1 MKMKFNTT
9 NLRKSFKKA
18 ELSLRK
24 HSPEILMVAGVI
36 GTVAGAVMAC
46 KETLELSNT
55 LEECN
60 QEKLELAESY
70 ATTSED
76 FFPESEYKK
85 EQAKMTVRHAA
96 KIAKLYAPSVIM
108 EAASIGVIFASN
120 DIMRKRNAS
129 MAAAYA
135 TLNSMYK
142 KYRQNVIETYGE
154 DVDKD
159 MRYGAKREKVTE
171 IDEDG
176 NKIKKEVAVV
186 DIDNTALSI
195 SDYSRFFQLGCRG
208 FDQSSGRY
216 NMMYLKGIQAM
227 FNNKLIADGY
237 VMLNDVY
244 RELGIDTVPEGWQI
258 GWVYDDSNPIGD
270 NYIDFG
276 LYEARNKNQRAVND
290 WEPVILMDFNVDGN
304 LYEDKRLYSLLKKKM
319 DKTSALEAL
328 KKRG

>member
-1 MKMKFNTT
+1 MKINTKT
-9 NLRKSFKKA
+9 LRKSFKKA
-18 ELSLRK
+18 QLTVRK

-46 KETLELSNT
+46 KETLELEDV
-55 LEECN
+55 LDECK
-60 QEKLELAESY
+60 QEKMELKEQY
-70 ATTSED
+70 AMCEEYSED
-76 FFPESEYKK
+76 ALKK
-85 EQAKMTVRHAA
+85 DQVKLTIKQAA
-96 KIAKLYAPSVIM
+96 KIVKLYAPSVIM
-108 EAASIGVIFASN
+108 EVTSIGVIFASN

-142 KYRQNVIETYGE
+142 RYRQNVIESYGE
-154 DVDKD
+154 EVDKD
-159 MRYGAKREKVTE
+159 MRFGVKHEKVTE

-176 NKIKKEVAVV
+176 NKVKIDARIV
-186 DIDNTALSI
+186 DLDNTALAI
-195 SDYSRFFQLGCRG
+195 SDYSRFFQMGCKG
-208 FDQSSGRY
+208 FDASSGRY
-216 NMMYLKGIQAM
+216 NLLYLKGIQAM

-244 RELGIDTVPEGWQI
+244 RELGFDTIPEGWSI
-258 GWVYDDSNPIGD
+258 GWVYDEANPIGD

-304 LYEDKRLYSLLKKKM
+304 LYEDPKLYSLLKKKM
-319 DKTSALEAL
+319 NTGKTHLFTI
-328 KKRG
+328 K

>member
-1 MKMKFNTT
+1 MKINTKT
-9 NLRKSFKKA
+9 LRKSFKKA
-18 ELSLRK
+18 QLTVRK

-46 KETLELSNT
+46 KETLELEDVLDECKQEKMD
-55 LEECN
+55 LEE
-60 QEKLELAESY
+60 QY
-70 ATTSED
+70 AMCEEYSED
-76 FFPESEYKK
+76 ALKK
-85 EQAKMTVRHAA
+85 DQVKLTIKQVA
-96 KIAKLYAPSVIM
+96 KIVKLYAPSVIM
-108 EAASIGVIFASN
+108 EATSIGVIFASN

-142 KYRQNVIETYGE
+142 RYRQNVIESYGE
-154 DVDKD
+154 EVDKD
-159 MRYGAKREKVTE
+159 MRFGVKHEKVTE

-176 NKIKKEVAVV
+176 NKVKV
-186 DIDNTALSI
+186 DARIVDLDNTALAI
-195 SDYSRFFQLGCRG
+195 SDYSRFFQMGCKG
-208 FDQSSGRY
+208 FDASSGRY
-216 NMMYLKGIQAM
+216 NLLYLKGIQAM

-244 RELGIDTVPEGWQI
+244 RELGFDTIPEGWSI
-258 GWVYDDSNPIGD
+258 GWVYDEANPIGD

-304 LYEDKRLYSLLKKKM
+304 LYEDPKLYSLLKKKM
-319 DKTSALEAL
+319 NTGKTHLFTI
-328 KKRG
+328 K

>member
-1 MKMKFNTT
+1 MKINTKT
-9 NLRKSFKKA
+9 LRKSFKKA
-18 ELSLRK
+18 QLTVRK

-46 KETLELSNT
+46 KETLELEDVLDECKQEKME
-55 LEECN
+55 LEE
-60 QEKLELAESY
+60 QY
-70 ATTSED
+70 AMCEQYSED
-76 FFPESEYKK
+76 ALKK
-85 EQAKMTVRHAA
+85 DQVKLTIKQVA
-96 KIAKLYAPSVIM
+96 KIVKLYAPSVIM
-108 EAASIGVIFASN
+108 EATSIGVIFASN

-142 KYRQNVIETYGE
+142 RYRQNVIESYGE
-154 DVDKD
+154 EVDND
-159 MRYGAKREKVTE
+159 MRFGVKHEKVTE

-176 NKIKKEVAVV
+176 NKVKIDARIV
-186 DIDNTALSI
+186 DLDNTALAI
-195 SDYSRFFQLGCRG
+195 SDYSRFFQAGCKG
-208 FDQSSGRY
+208 FDASSGRY
-216 NMMYLKGIQAM
+216 NLLYLKGIQAM

-244 RELGIDTVPEGWQI
+244 RELGFDTIPEGWSI
-258 GWVYDDSNPIGD
+258 GWVYDEANPIGD

-304 LYEDKRLYSLLKKKM
+304 LYEDPKLYSLLKKKM
-319 DKTSALEAL
+319 NTGKTHLFTI
-328 KKRG
+328 K

>member
-1 MKMKFNTT
+1 MKINTKT
-9 NLRKSFKKA
+9 LRKSFKKA
-18 ELSLRK
+18 QLTVRK

-46 KETLELSNT
+46 KETLELGDVLDECKQEKNE
-55 LEECN
+55 LEE
-60 QEKLELAESY
+60 QY
-70 ATTSED
+70 AMCEEYSED
-76 FFPESEYKK
+76 ALKK
-85 EQAKMTVRHAA
+85 DQVKLTIKHAA
-96 KIAKLYAPSVIM
+96 KIVKLYAPSVIM
-108 EAASIGVIFASN
+108 EVTSIGVIFASN

-142 KYRQNVIETYGE
+142 RYRQNVIESYGE
-154 DVDKD
+154 EVDKD
-159 MRYGAKREKVTE
+159 MRFGVKHEKVTE

-176 NKIKKEVAVV
+176 NKVKIDARIV
-186 DIDNTALSI
+186 DLDNTALAI
-195 SDYSRFFQLGCRG
+195 SDYSRFFQSGCKG
-208 FDQSSGRY
+208 FDASSGRY
-216 NMMYLKGIQAM
+216 NLLYLKGIQAM

-244 RELGIDTVPEGWQI
+244 RELGFDTIPEGWSI
-258 GWVYDDSNPIGD
+258 GWVYDESNPIGD

-304 LYEDKRLYSLLKKKM
+304 LYEDPKLYSLLKKKM
-319 DKTSALEAL
+319 NTGKTNLFTI
-328 KKRG
+328 K

>member
-1 MKMKFNTT
+1 MKINTKT
-9 NLRKSFKKA
+9 LRKSFKKA
-18 ELSLRK
+18 QLTVRK

-46 KETLELSNT
+46 KETLELEDVLDECKQEKME
-55 LEECN
+55 LEE
-60 QEKLELAESY
+60 QY
-70 ATTSED
+70 AMCEEYSED
-76 FFPESEYKK
+76 ALKK
-85 EQAKMTVRHAA
+85 DQVKLTIKQVA
-96 KIAKLYAPSVIM
+96 KIVKLYAPSVIM
-108 EAASIGVIFASN
+108 EATSIGVFFASN

-142 KYRQNVIETYGE
+142 RYRQNVIESYGE
-154 DVDKD
+154 EVDKD
-159 MRYGAKREKVTE
+159 MRFGVKHEKVTE

-176 NKIKKEVAVV
+176 NKVKIDARIV
-186 DIDNTALSI
+186 DLDNTALAI
-195 SDYSRFFQLGCRG
+195 SDYSRFFQMGCKG
-208 FDQSSGRY
+208 FDASSGRY
-216 NMMYLKGIQAM
+216 NLLYLKGIQAM

-244 RELGIDTVPEGWQI
+244 RELGFDTIPEGWSI
-258 GWVYDDSNPIGD
+258 GWVYDEANPIGD

-304 LYEDKRLYSLLKKKM
+304 LYEDPKLYSLLKKKM
-319 DKTSALEAL
+319 NTGKTHLFTI
-328 KKRG
+328 K

>member
-1 MKMKFNTT
+1 MKINTKT
-9 NLRKSFKKA
+9 LRKSFKKA
-18 ELSLRK
+18 QLTVRK

-46 KETLELSNT
+46 KETLELEDVLDECKQEKME
-55 LEECN
+55 LEE
-60 QEKLELAESY
+60 QY
-70 ATTSED
+70 AMCEQYSED
-76 FFPESEYKK
+76 ALKK
-85 EQAKMTVRHAA
+85 DQVKLTIKQAA
-96 KIAKLYAPSVIM
+96 KIVKLYAPSVIM
-108 EAASIGVIFASN
+108 EVTSIGVIFASN

-142 KYRQNVIETYGE
+142 RYRQNVIESYGE
-154 DVDKD
+154 EVDKD
-159 MRYGAKREKVTE
+159 MRFGVKHEKVTE

-176 NKIKKEVAVV
+176 NKVKIDARIV
-186 DIDNTALSI
+186 DLDNTALAI
-195 SDYSRFFQLGCRG
+195 SDYSRFFQAGCKG
-208 FDQSSGRY
+208 FDASSGRY
-216 NMMYLKGIQAM
+216 NLLYLKGIQAM

-244 RELGIDTVPEGWQI
+244 RELGFDTIPEGWSI
-258 GWVYDDSNPIGD
+258 GWVYDEANPIGD

-304 LYEDKRLYSLLKKKM
+304 LYEDPKLYSLLKKKM
-319 DKTSALEAL
+319 NTGKTHLFTI
-328 KKRG
+328 K

>member
-1 MKMKFNTT
+1 MKINTKT
-9 NLRKSFKKA
+9 LRKSFKKA
-18 ELSLRK
+18 QLTVRK

-46 KETLELSNT
+46 KETLELEDVLDECKQEKME
-55 LEECN
+55 LEE
-60 QEKLELAESY
+60 QY
-70 ATTSED
+70 AICEEYSED
-76 FFPESEYKK
+76 ALKK
-85 EQAKMTVRHAA
+85 DQVKLTIKQVA
-96 KIAKLYAPSVIM
+96 KIVKLYAPSVIM
-108 EAASIGVIFASN
+108 EATSIGVIFASN

-142 KYRQNVIETYGE
+142 RYRQNVIESYGE
-154 DVDKD
+154 EVDND
-159 MRYGAKREKVTE
+159 MRFGVKHEKVTE

-176 NKIKKEVAVV
+176 NKVKIDARIV
-186 DIDNTALSI
+186 DLDNTALAI
-195 SDYSRFFQLGCRG
+195 SDYSRFFQMGCKG
-208 FDQSSGRY
+208 FDASSGRY
-216 NMMYLKGIQAM
+216 NLLYLKGIQAM

-244 RELGIDTVPEGWQI
+244 RELGFDTIPEGWSI
-258 GWVYDDSNPIGD
+258 GWVYDEANPIGD

-304 LYEDKRLYSLLKKKM
+304 LYEDPKLYSLLKKKM
-319 DKTSALEAL
+319 NTGKTHLFTI
-328 KKRG
+328 K

>member
-1 MKMKFNTT
+1 MKINTKT
-9 NLRKSFKKA
+9 LRKSFKKA
-18 ELSLRK
+18 QLTVRK

-46 KETLELSNT
+46 KETLELEDVLDECKQEKME
-55 LEECN
+55 LEE
-60 QEKLELAESY
+60 QY
-70 ATTSED
+70 AMCEEYSED
-76 FFPESEYKK
+76 ALKK
-85 EQAKMTVRHAA
+85 DQVKLTIKQAA
-96 KIAKLYAPSVIM
+96 KIVKLYAPSVIM
-108 EAASIGVIFASN
+108 EVTSIGVIFASN

-142 KYRQNVIETYGE
+142 RYRQNVIESYGE
-154 DVDKD
+154 EVDKD
-159 MRYGAKREKVTE
+159 MRFGVKHEKVTE

-176 NKIKKEVAVV
+176 NKVKIDARIV
-186 DIDNTALSI
+186 DLDNTALAI
-195 SDYSRFFQLGCRG
+195 SDYSRFFQSGCKG
-208 FDQSSGRY
+208 FDASSGRY
-216 NMMYLKGIQAM
+216 NLLYLKGIQAM

-244 RELGIDTVPEGWQI
+244 RELGFDTIPEGWSI
-258 GWVYDDSNPIGD
+258 GWVYDESNPIGD

-304 LYEDKRLYSLLKKKM
+304 LYEDPKLYSLLKKKM
-319 DKTSALEAL
+319 NTGKTNLFTI
-328 KKRG
+328 K

>member
-1 MKMKFNTT
+1 MKINTKT
-9 NLRKSFKKA
+9 LRKSFKKA
-18 ELSLRK
+18 QLTVRK

-46 KETLELSNT
+46 KETLELEDVLDECKQEKME
-55 LEECN
+55 LEE
-60 QEKLELAESY
+60 QY
-70 ATTSED
+70 AMCEEYSED
-76 FFPESEYKK
+76 ALKK
-85 EQAKMTVRHAA
+85 DQVKLTIKQVA
-96 KIAKLYAPSVIM
+96 KIVKLYVPSVIM
-108 EAASIGVIFASN
+108 EATSIGVIFASN

-142 KYRQNVIETYGE
+142 RYRQNVIESYGE
-154 DVDKD
+154 EVDKD
-159 MRYGAKREKVTE
+159 MRFGVKHEKVTE

-176 NKIKKEVAVV
+176 NKVKIDARIV
-186 DIDNTALSI
+186 DLDNTALAI
-195 SDYSRFFQLGCRG
+195 SDYSRFFQMGCKG
-208 FDQSSGRY
+208 FDASSGRY
-216 NMMYLKGIQAM
+216 NLLYLKGIQAM

-244 RELGIDTVPEGWQI
+244 RELGFDTIPEGWSI
-258 GWVYDDSNPIGD
+258 GWVYDEANPIGD

-304 LYEDKRLYSLLKKKM
+304 LYEDPKLYSLLKKKM
-319 DKTSALEAL
+319 NTGKTHLFTI
-328 KKRG
+328 K

>member
-1 MKMKFNTT
+1 MKINTKT
-9 NLRKSFKKA
+9 LRKSFKKA
-18 ELSLRK
+18 QLTVRK

-46 KETLELSNT
+46 KETLELEDVLDECKQEKME
-55 LEECN
+55 LEE
-60 QEKLELAESY
+60 QY
-70 ATTSED
+70 AMCEEYSED
-76 FFPESEYKK
+76 ALKK
-85 EQAKMTVRHAA
+85 DQVKLTIKQVA
-96 KIAKLYAPSVIM
+96 KIVKLYAPSVIM
-108 EAASIGVIFASN
+108 EATSIGVIFASN

-142 KYRQNVIETYGE
+142 RYRQNVIESYGE
-154 DVDKD
+154 EVDKD
-159 MRYGAKREKVTE
+159 MRFGVKHEKVTE

-176 NKIKKEVAVV
+176 NKVKIDARIV
-186 DIDNTALSI
+186 DLDNTALAI
-195 SDYSRFFQLGCRG
+195 SDYSRFFQSGCKG
-208 FDQSSGRY
+208 FDASSGRY
-216 NMMYLKGIQAM
+216 NLLYLKGIQAM

-244 RELGIDTVPEGWQI
+244 RELGFDTIPEGWSI
-258 GWVYDDSNPIGD
+258 GWVYDEANPIGD

-304 LYEDKRLYSLLKKKM
+304 LYEDPKLYSLLKKKM
-319 DKTSALEAL
+319 NTGKTHLFTI
-328 KKRG
+328 K

>member
-1 MKMKFNTT
+1 MKINTKT
-9 NLRKSFKKA
+9 LRKSFKKA
-18 ELSLRK
+18 QLTVRK

-46 KETLELSNT
+46 KETLELEDVLDECKQEKME
-55 LEECN
+55 LEE
-60 QEKLELAESY
+60 QY
-70 ATTSED
+70 AMCEEYSED
-76 FFPESEYKK
+76 ALKK
-85 EQAKMTVRHAA
+85 DKVKLTIKQAA
-96 KIAKLYAPSVIM
+96 KIVKLYAPSVIM
-108 EAASIGVIFASN
+108 EATSIGVIFASN

-142 KYRQNVIETYGE
+142 RYRQNVIESYGE
-154 DVDKD
+154 EVDKD
-159 MRYGAKREKVTE
+159 MRFGVKHEKVTE

-176 NKIKKEVAVV
+176 NKVKIDARIV
-186 DIDNTALSI
+186 DLDNTALAI
-195 SDYSRFFQLGCRG
+195 SDYSRFFQSGCKG
-208 FDQSSGRY
+208 FDASSGRY
-216 NMMYLKGIQAM
+216 NLLYLKGIQAM

-244 RELGIDTVPEGWQI
+244 RELGFDTIPEGWSI
-258 GWVYDDSNPIGD
+258 GWVYDESNPIGD

-304 LYEDKRLYSLLKKKM
+304 LYEDPKLYSLLKKKM
-319 DKTSALEAL
+319 NTGKTHLFTI
-328 KKRG
+328 K

>member
-1 MKMKFNTT
+1 MKINTKT
-9 NLRKSFKKA
+9 LRKSFKKA
-18 ELSLRK
+18 QLTVRK

-46 KETLELSNT
+46 KETLELGDVLDECKQEKME
-55 LEECN
+55 LEE
-60 QEKLELAESY
+60 QY
-70 ATTSED
+70 AMCEQYSED
-76 FFPESEYKK
+76 ALKK
-85 EQAKMTVRHAA
+85 DQVKLTIKHAA
-96 KIAKLYAPSVIM
+96 KIVKLYAPSVIM
-108 EAASIGVIFASN
+108 EATSIGVIFASN

-142 KYRQNVIETYGE
+142 RYRQNVIESYGE
-154 DVDKD
+154 EVDKD
-159 MRYGAKREKVTE
+159 MRFGVKHEKVTE

-176 NKIKKEVAVV
+176 NKVKV
-186 DIDNTALSI
+186 DARIVDLDNTALAI
-195 SDYSRFFQLGCRG
+195 SDYSRFFQMGCKG
-208 FDQSSGRY
+208 FDESSGRY
-216 NMMYLKGIQAM
+216 NILYLKGIQAM

-244 RELGIDTVPEGWQI
+244 RELGFDTIPEGWSI
-258 GWVYDDSNPIGD
+258 GWVYDEANPIGD

-304 LYEDKRLYSLLKKKM
+304 LYEDPKLYSLLKKKM
-319 DKTSALEAL
+319 NTGKTHLFTI
-328 KKRG
+328 K

>member
-1 MKMKFNTT
+1 MKINTKT
-9 NLRKSFKKA
+9 LRKSFKKA
-18 ELSLRK
+18 QLTVRK

-46 KETLELSNT
+46 KETLELEDVLDECKQEKME
-55 LEECN
+55 LEE
-60 QEKLELAESY
+60 QY
-70 ATTSED
+70 AMCEEYSED
-76 FFPESEYKK
+76 ALKK
-85 EQAKMTVRHAA
+85 DQVKLTIKQVA
-96 KIAKLYAPSVIM
+96 KIVKLYAPSVIM
-108 EAASIGVIFASN
+108 EATSIGVIFASN

-142 KYRQNVIETYGE
+142 RYRQNVIESYGE
-154 DVDKD
+154 EVDKD
-159 MRYGAKREKVTE
+159 MRFGVKHEKVTE

-176 NKIKKEVAVV
+176 NKVKIDARIV
-186 DIDNTALSI
+186 DLDNTALAI
-195 SDYSRFFQLGCRG
+195 SDYSRFFQSGCKG
-208 FDQSSGRY
+208 FDASSGRY
-216 NMMYLKGIQAM
+216 NLLYLKGIQAM

-244 RELGIDTVPEGWQI
+244 RELGFDTIPEGWSI
-258 GWVYDDSNPIGD
+258 GWVYDEENPIGD

-304 LYEDKRLYSLLKKKM
+304 LYEDPKLYSLLKKKM
-319 DKTSALEAL
+319 NTGKTHLFTI
-328 KKRG
+328 K

>member
-1 MKMKFNTT
+1 MKINTKT
-9 NLRKSFKKA
+9 LRKSFKKA
-18 ELSLRK
+18 QLTVRK

-46 KETLELSNT
+46 KETLELEDVLDECKQEKME
-55 LEECN
+55 LEE
-60 QEKLELAESY
+60 QY
-70 ATTSED
+70 AMCEEYSED
-76 FFPESEYKK
+76 ALKK
-85 EQAKMTVRHAA
+85 DQVKLTIKQVA
-96 KIAKLYAPSVIM
+96 KIVKLYAPSVIM
-108 EAASIGVIFASN
+108 EATSIGVIFASN

-142 KYRQNVIETYGE
+142 RYRQNVIESYGE
-154 DVDKD
+154 EVDKD
-159 MRYGAKREKVTE
+159 MRFGVKHEKVTE

-176 NKIKKEVAVV
+176 NKVKIDARIV
-186 DIDNTALSI
+186 DLDNTALAI
-195 SDYSRFFQLGCRG
+195 SDYSRFFQMGCKG
-208 FDQSSGRY
+208 FDASSGRY
-216 NMMYLKGIQAM
+216 NLLYLKGIQAM

-244 RELGIDTVPEGWQI
+244 RELGFDTIPEGWSI
-258 GWVYDDSNPIGD
+258 GWVYDEANPIGD

-304 LYEDKRLYSLLKKKM
+304 LYEDPKLYSLLKKKM
-319 DKTSALEAL
+319 NTGKTNLFTI
-328 KKRG
+328 K

>member
-1 MKMKFNTT
+1 MKINTKT
-9 NLRKSFKKA
+9 LRKSFKKA
-18 ELSLRK
+18 QLTVRK

-46 KETLELSNT
+46 KETLELEDVLDECKQEKIE
-55 LEECN
+55 LEE
-60 QEKLELAESY
+60 QY
-70 ATTSED
+70 AMCEEYSED
-76 FFPESEYKK
+76 ALKK
-85 EQAKMTVRHAA
+85 DQVKLTIKQAV
-96 KIAKLYAPSVIM
+96 KIVKLYAPSVIM
-108 EAASIGVIFASN
+108 EVTSIGVIFASN

-142 KYRQNVIETYGE
+142 RYRQNVIESYGE
-154 DVDKD
+154 EVDKD
-159 MRYGAKREKVTE
+159 MRFGVKHEKVTE

-176 NKIKKEVAVV
+176 NKVKIDARIV
-186 DIDNTALSI
+186 DLDNTALAI
-195 SDYSRFFQLGCRG
+195 SDYSRFFQAGCKG
-208 FDQSSGRY
+208 FDASSGRY
-216 NMMYLKGIQAM
+216 NLLYLKGIQAM

-244 RELGIDTVPEGWQI
+244 RELGFDTIPEGWSI
-258 GWVYDDSNPIGD
+258 GWVYDEENPIGD

-304 LYEDKRLYSLLKKKM
+304 LYEDPKLYSLLKKKM
-319 DKTSALEAL
+319 NTGKTHLFTI
-328 KKRG
+328 K

>member
-1 MKMKFNTT
+1 MKINTKT
-9 NLRKSFKKA
+9 LRKSFKKA
-18 ELSLRK
+18 QLTVRK

-46 KETLELSNT
+46 KETLELEDV
-55 LEECN
+55 LDECK
-60 QEKLELAESY
+60 QEKMELKEQY
-70 ATTSED
+70 AICEEYSED
-76 FFPESEYKK
+76 ALKK
-85 EQAKMTVRHAA
+85 DQVKLTIKQAA
-96 KIAKLYAPSVIM
+96 KIVKLYAPSVIM
-108 EAASIGVIFASN
+108 EVTSIGVIFASN

-142 KYRQNVIETYGE
+142 RYRQNVIESYGE
-154 DVDKD
+154 EVDKD
-159 MRYGAKREKVTE
+159 MRFGVKHEKVTE

-176 NKIKKEVAVV
+176 NKVKIDARIV
-186 DIDNTALSI
+186 DLDNTALAI
-195 SDYSRFFQLGCRG
+195 SDYSRFFQAGCKG
-208 FDQSSGRY
+208 FDASSGRY
-216 NMMYLKGIQAM
+216 NLLYLKGIQAM

-244 RELGIDTVPEGWQI
+244 RELGFDTIPEGWSI
-258 GWVYDDSNPIGD
+258 GWVYDESNPIGD

-304 LYEDKRLYSLLKKKM
+304 LYEDPKLYSLLKKKM
-319 DKTSALEAL
+319 NTGKTHLFTI
-328 KKRG
+328 K

>member
-1 MKMKFNTT
+1 MNMKINTKT
-9 NLRKSFKKA
+9 LRKSFKKA
-18 ELSLRK
+18 QLTVRK

-46 KETLELSNT
+46 KETLELEDVLDECKQEKME
-55 LEECN
+55 LEE
-60 QEKLELAESY
+60 QY
-70 ATTSED
+70 AMCEEYSED
-76 FFPESEYKK
+76 ALKK
-85 EQAKMTVRHAA
+85 DQVKLTIKQAA
-96 KIAKLYAPSVIM
+96 KIVKLYAPSVIM
-108 EAASIGVIFASN
+108 EVTSIGVIFASN

-142 KYRQNVIETYGE
+142 RYRQNVIESYGE
-154 DVDKD
+154 EVDKD
-159 MRYGAKREKVTE
+159 MRFGVKHEKVTE

-176 NKIKKEVAVV
+176 NKVKIDARIV
-186 DIDNTALSI
+186 DLDNTALAI
-195 SDYSRFFQLGCRG
+195 SDYSRFFQSGCKG
-208 FDQSSGRY
+208 FDESSGRY
-216 NMMYLKGIQAM
+216 NLLYLKGIQAM

-244 RELGIDTVPEGWQI
+244 RELGFDTIPEGWSI
-258 GWVYDDSNPIGD
+258 GWVYDEANPIGD

-304 LYEDKRLYSLLKKKM
+304 LYEDPKLYSLLKKKM
-319 DKTSALEAL
+319 NTGKTHLFTI
-328 KKRG
+328 K

>member
-1 MKMKFNTT
+1 MKINTKS
-9 NLRKSFKKA
+9 LRKSFKKA
-18 ELSLRK
+18 QLTVRK

-46 KETLELSNT
+46 KETLELEDVLDECKQEKME
-55 LEECN
+55 LEE
-60 QEKLELAESY
+60 QY
-70 ATTSED
+70 AMCEEYSED
-76 FFPESEYKK
+76 ALKK
-85 EQAKMTVRHAA
+85 DQVKLTIKQVA
-96 KIAKLYAPSVIM
+96 KIVKLYAPSVIM
-108 EAASIGVIFASN
+108 EATSIGVIFASN

-142 KYRQNVIETYGE
+142 RYRQNVIESYGE
-154 DVDKD
+154 EVDKD
-159 MRYGAKREKVTE
+159 MRFGIKHEKVTE

-176 NKIKKEVAVV
+176 NKVKIDARIV
-186 DIDNTALSI
+186 DLDNTALAI
-195 SDYSRFFQLGCRG
+195 SDYSRFFQAGCKG
-208 FDQSSGRY
+208 FDASSGRY
-216 NMMYLKGIQAM
+216 NLLYLKGIQAM

-244 RELGIDTVPEGWQI
+244 RELGFDTIPEGWSI
-258 GWVYDDSNPIGD
+258 GWVYDEANPIGD

-304 LYEDKRLYSLLKKKM
+304 LYEDPKLYSLLKKKM
-319 DKTSALEAL
+319 NTGKTHLFTI
-328 KKRG
+328 K

>member
-1 MKMKFNTT
+1 MKINTKT
-9 NLRKSFKKA
+9 LRKSFKKA
-18 ELSLRK
+18 QLTVRK

-46 KETLELSNT
+46 KETLELEDVLDECKQEKME
-55 LEECN
+55 LEE
-60 QEKLELAESY
+60 QY
-70 ATTSED
+70 AMCEEYSED
-76 FFPESEYKK
+76 ALKK
-85 EQAKMTVRHAA
+85 DQVKLTIKQVA
-96 KIAKLYAPSVIM
+96 KIVKLYAPSVIM
-108 EAASIGVIFASN
+108 EVTSIGVIFASN

-142 KYRQNVIETYGE
+142 RYRQNVIESYGE
-154 DVDKD
+154 EVDKD
-159 MRYGAKREKVTE
+159 MRFGVKHEKVTE

-176 NKIKKEVAVV
+176 NKVKV
-186 DIDNTALSI
+186 DARIVDLDNTALAI
-195 SDYSRFFQLGCRG
+195 SDYSRFFQMGCKG
-208 FDQSSGRY
+208 FDANSGRY
-216 NMMYLKGIQAM
+216 NLLYLKGIQAM

-244 RELGIDTVPEGWQI
+244 RELGFDTIPEGWSI
-258 GWVYDDSNPIGD
+258 GWVYDEANPIGD

-304 LYEDKRLYSLLKKKM
+304 LYEDPKLYSLLKKKM
-319 DKTSALEAL
+319 NTGKTHLFTI
-328 KKRG
+328 K

>member
-1 MKMKFNTT
+1 MKINTKT
-9 NLRKSFKKA
+9 LRKSFKKA
-18 ELSLRK
+18 QLTVRK

-46 KETLELSNT
+46 KETLELEDVLDECKQEKME
-55 LEECN
+55 LEE
-60 QEKLELAESY
+60 QY
-70 ATTSED
+70 AMSEEYSED
-76 FFPESEYKK
+76 ALKK
-85 EQAKMTVRHAA
+85 DQVKLTIKQVA
-96 KIAKLYAPSVIM
+96 KIVKLYAPSVIM
-108 EAASIGVIFASN
+108 EVTSIGVIFASN

-142 KYRQNVIETYGE
+142 RYRQNVIESYGE
-154 DVDKD
+154 EVDKD
-159 MRYGAKREKVTE
+159 MRFGVKHEKVTE

-176 NKIKKEVAVV
+176 NKVKIDARIV
-186 DIDNTALSI
+186 DLDNTALAI
-195 SDYSRFFQLGCRG
+195 SDYSRFFQMGCKG
-208 FDQSSGRY
+208 FDASSGRY
-216 NMMYLKGIQAM
+216 NLLYLKGIQAM

-244 RELGIDTVPEGWQI
+244 RELGFDTIPEGWSI
-258 GWVYDDSNPIGD
+258 GWVYDEENPIGD

-304 LYEDKRLYSLLKKKM
+304 LYEDPKLYSLLKKKM
-319 DKTSALEAL
+319 NTGKTHLFTI
-328 KKRG
+328 K

>member
-1 MKMKFNTT
+1 MKINTKT
-9 NLRKSFKKA
+9 LRKSFKKA
-18 ELSLRK
+18 QLTVRK

-46 KETLELSNT
+46 KETLELEDVLDECKQEKME
-55 LEECN
+55 LEE
-60 QEKLELAESY
+60 QY
-70 ATTSED
+70 AMCEEYSED
-76 FFPESEYKK
+76 ALKK
-85 EQAKMTVRHAA
+85 DQVKLTIKQVA
-96 KIAKLYAPSVIM
+96 KIVKLYAPSVIM
-108 EAASIGVIFASN
+108 EVTSIGVIFASN

-142 KYRQNVIETYGE
+142 RYRQNVIESYGE
-154 DVDKD
+154 EVDKD
-159 MRYGAKREKVTE
+159 MRFGVKHEKVTE

-176 NKIKKEVAVV
+176 NKVKIDARIV
-186 DIDNTALSI
+186 DLDNTALAI
-195 SDYSRFFQLGCRG
+195 SDYSRFFQSGCRG
-208 FDQSSGRY
+208 FDASSGRY
-216 NMMYLKGIQAM
+216 NLLYLKGIQAM

-244 RELGIDTVPEGWQI
+244 RELGFDTIPEGWSI
-258 GWVYDDSNPIGD
+258 GWVYDESNPIGD

-304 LYEDKRLYSLLKKKM
+304 LYEDPKLYSLLKKKM
-319 DKTSALEAL
+319 NTGKTHLFTI
-328 KKRG
+328 K

>member
-1 MKMKFNTT
+1 MKINTKT
-9 NLRKSFKKA
+9 LRKSFKKA
-18 ELSLRK
+18 QLTVRK

-46 KETLELSNT
+46 KETLELEDV
-55 LEECN
+55 LDECK
-60 QEKLELAESY
+60 QEKMELKEQY
-70 ATTSED
+70 AICEEYSED
-76 FFPESEYKK
+76 ALKK
-85 EQAKMTVRHAA
+85 DQVKLTIKQAA
-96 KIAKLYAPSVIM
+96 KIVKLYAPSVIM
-108 EAASIGVIFASN
+108 EVTSIGVIFASN

-142 KYRQNVIETYGE
+142 RYRQNVIESYGE
-154 DVDKD
+154 EVDKD
-159 MRYGAKREKVTE
+159 MRFGVKHEKVTE

-176 NKIKKEVAVV
+176 NKVKIDARIV
-186 DIDNTALSI
+186 DLDNTALAI
-195 SDYSRFFQLGCRG
+195 SDYSRFFQAGCKG
-208 FDQSSGRY
+208 FDASSGRY
-216 NMMYLKGIQAM
+216 NLLYLKGIQAM

-244 RELGIDTVPEGWQI
+244 RELGFDTIPEGWSI
-258 GWVYDDSNPIGD
+258 GWVYDEENPIGD

-304 LYEDKRLYSLLKKKM
+304 LYEDPKLYSLLKKKM
-319 DKTSALEAL
+319 NTGKTHLFTI
-328 KKRG
+328 K

>member
-1 MKMKFNTT
+1 MKINTKT
-9 NLRKSFKKA
+9 LRKSFKKA
-18 ELSLRK
+18 QLTVRK

-46 KETLELSNT
+46 KETLELEDVLDECKQEKME
-55 LEECN
+55 LEE
-60 QEKLELAESY
+60 QY
-70 ATTSED
+70 AMCEEYSED
-76 FFPESEYKK
+76 ALKK
-85 EQAKMTVRHAA
+85 DQVKLTIKQVA
-96 KIAKLYAPSVIM
+96 KIVKLYAPSVIM
-108 EAASIGVIFASN
+108 EATSIGVIFASN

-142 KYRQNVIETYGE
+142 RYRQNVIESYGE
-154 DVDKD
+154 EVDKD
-159 MRYGAKREKVTE
+159 MRFGIKHEKVTE

-176 NKIKKEVAVV
+176 NKVKIDARIV
-186 DIDNTALSI
+186 DLDNTALAI
-195 SDYSRFFQLGCRG
+195 SDYSRFFQSGCKG
-208 FDQSSGRY
+208 FDASSGRY
-216 NMMYLKGIQAM
+216 NLLYLKGIQAM

-244 RELGIDTVPEGWQI
+244 RELGFDTIPEGWSI
-258 GWVYDDSNPIGD
+258 GWVYDEANPIGD

-304 LYEDKRLYSLLKKKM
+304 LYEDPKLYSLLKKKM
-319 DKTSALEAL
+319 NTGKTHLFTI
-328 KKRG
+328 K

>member
-1 MKMKFNTT
+1 MKINTKT
-9 NLRKSFKKA
+9 LRKSFKKA
-18 ELSLRK
+18 QLTVRK

-46 KETLELSNT
+46 KETLELEDVLDECKQEKME
-55 LEECN
+55 LEE
-60 QEKLELAESY
+60 QY
-70 ATTSED
+70 AMCEEYSED
-76 FFPESEYKK
+76 ALKK
-85 EQAKMTVRHAA
+85 DQVKLTIKQAV
-96 KIAKLYAPSVIM
+96 KIVKLYAPSVIM
-108 EAASIGVIFASN
+108 EATSIGVIFASN

-142 KYRQNVIETYGE
+142 RYRQNVIESYGE
-154 DVDKD
+154 EVDKD
-159 MRYGAKREKVTE
+159 MRFGVKHEKVTE

-176 NKIKKEVAVV
+176 NKVKIDARIV
-186 DIDNTALSI
+186 DLDNTALAI
-195 SDYSRFFQLGCRG
+195 SDYSRFFQAGCKG
-208 FDQSSGRY
+208 FDSSSGRY
-216 NMMYLKGIQAM
+216 NILYLKGIQAM

-244 RELGIDTVPEGWQI
+244 RELGFDTIPEGWSI
-258 GWVYDDSNPIGD
+258 GWVYDDENPIGD

-304 LYEDKRLYSLLKKKM
+304 LYEDPKLYSLLKKKM
-319 DKTSALEAL
+319 NTGKTHLFTI
-328 KKRG
+328 K

>member
-1 MKMKFNTT
+1 MKINTKT
-9 NLRKSFKKA
+9 LRKSFKKA
-18 ELSLRK
+18 QLTVRK

-46 KETLELSNT
+46 KETLELEDVLDECKQEKME
-55 LEECN
+55 LEEQYVMC
-60 QEKLELAESY
+60 EEY
-70 ATTSED
+70 SED
-76 FFPESEYKK
+76 ALKK
-85 EQAKMTVRHAA
+85 DQVKLTIKQVA
-96 KIAKLYAPSVIM
+96 KIVKLYAPSVIM
-108 EAASIGVIFASN
+108 EATSIGVIFASN

-142 KYRQNVIETYGE
+142 RYRQNVIESYGE
-154 DVDKD
+154 EVDKD
-159 MRYGAKREKVTE
+159 MRFGVKHEKVTE

-176 NKIKKEVAVV
+176 NKVKIDARIV
-186 DIDNTALSI
+186 DLDNTALAI
-195 SDYSRFFQLGCRG
+195 SDYSRFFQMGCKG
-208 FDQSSGRY
+208 FDASSGRY
-216 NMMYLKGIQAM
+216 NLLYLKGIQAM

-244 RELGIDTVPEGWQI
+244 RELGFDTIPEGWSI
-258 GWVYDDSNPIGD
+258 GWVYDETNPIGD

-304 LYEDKRLYSLLKKKM
+304 LYEDPKLYSLLKKKM
-319 DKTSALEAL
+319 NTGKTHLFTI
-328 KKRG
+328 K

>member
-1 MKMKFNTT
+1 MKINTKT
-9 NLRKSFKKA
+9 LRKSFKKA
-18 ELSLRK
+18 QLTVRK

-46 KETLELSNT
+46 KETLELEDVLDECKQEKME
-55 LEECN
+55 LEE
-60 QEKLELAESY
+60 QY
-70 ATTSED
+70 AMCEQYSED
-76 FFPESEYKK
+76 ALKK
-85 EQAKMTVRHAA
+85 DQVKLTIKQAV
-96 KIAKLYAPSVIM
+96 KIVKLYAPSVIM
-108 EAASIGVIFASN
+108 EATSIGVIFASN

-142 KYRQNVIETYGE
+142 RYRQNVIESYGE
-154 DVDKD
+154 EVDKD
-159 MRYGAKREKVTE
+159 MRFGVKHEKVTE

-176 NKIKKEVAVV
+176 NKVKIDARIV
-186 DIDNTALSI
+186 DLDNTALAI
-195 SDYSRFFQLGCRG
+195 SDYSRFFQSGCRG
-208 FDQSSGRY
+208 FDENSGRY
-216 NMMYLKGIQAM
+216 NILYLKGIQAM

-244 RELGIDTVPEGWQI
+244 RELGFDTIPEGWSI
-258 GWVYDDSNPIGD
+258 GWVYDDENPIGD

-304 LYEDKRLYSLLKKKM
+304 LYEDPKLYSLLKKKM
-319 DKTSALEAL
+319 NTGKTHLFTI
-328 KKRG
+328 K

>member
-1 MKMKFNTT
+1 MKINTKT
-9 NLRKSFKKA
+9 LRKSFKKA
-18 ELSLRK
+18 QLTVRK

-46 KETLELSNT
+46 KETLELGDVLDECKQEKME
-55 LEECN
+55 LEE
-60 QEKLELAESY
+60 QY
-70 ATTSED
+70 AMCEEYSED
-76 FFPESEYKK
+76 ALKK
-85 EQAKMTVRHAA
+85 DQVKLTIKQAA
-96 KIAKLYAPSVIM
+96 KIVKLYAPSVIM
-108 EAASIGVIFASN
+108 EVTSIGVIFASN

-142 KYRQNVIETYGE
+142 RYRQNVIESYGE
-154 DVDKD
+154 EVDKD
-159 MRYGAKREKVTE
+159 MRFGVKHEKVTE

-176 NKIKKEVAVV
+176 NKVKIDARIV
-186 DIDNTALSI
+186 DLDNTALAI
-195 SDYSRFFQLGCRG
+195 SDYSRFFQSGCKG
-208 FDQSSGRY
+208 FDASSGRY
-216 NMMYLKGIQAM
+216 NLLYLKGIQAM

-244 RELGIDTVPEGWQI
+244 RELGFDTIPEGWSI
-258 GWVYDDSNPIGD
+258 GWVYDETNPIGD

-304 LYEDKRLYSLLKKKM
+304 LYEDPKLYSLLKKKM
-319 DKTSALEAL
+319 NTGKTHLFTIQ
-328 KKRG
+328 

>member
-1 MKMKFNTT
+1 MKINTKT
-9 NLRKSFKKA
+9 LRKSFKKA
-18 ELSLRK
+18 QLTVRK

-46 KETLELSNT
+46 KETLELEDVLDECKQEKME
-55 LEECN
+55 LEE
-60 QEKLELAESY
+60 QY
-70 ATTSED
+70 AMCEEYSED
-76 FFPESEYKK
+76 ALKK
-85 EQAKMTVRHAA
+85 DQVKLTIKQAA
-96 KIAKLYAPSVIM
+96 KIVKLYAPSVIM
-108 EAASIGVIFASN
+108 EVTSIGVIFASN

-142 KYRQNVIETYGE
+142 RYRQNVIESYGE
-154 DVDKD
+154 EVDKD
-159 MRYGAKREKVTE
+159 MRFGVKHEKVTE

-176 NKIKKEVAVV
+176 NKVKIDARIV
-186 DIDNTALSI
+186 DLDNTALAI
-195 SDYSRFFQLGCRG
+195 SDYSRFFQMGCKG
-208 FDQSSGRY
+208 FDNNSGRY
-216 NMMYLKGIQAM
+216 NLLYLKGIQAM

-244 RELGIDTVPEGWQI
+244 RELGFDTIPEGWSI
-258 GWVYDDSNPIGD
+258 GWVYDEANPIGD

-304 LYEDKRLYSLLKKKM
+304 LYEDPKLYSLLKKKM
-319 DKTSALEAL
+319 NTGKTHLFTIQ
-328 KKRG
+328 

>member
-1 MKMKFNTT
+1 MKINTKT
-9 NLRKSFKKA
+9 LRKSFKKA
-18 ELSLRK
+18 QLTVRK

-46 KETLELSNT
+46 KETLELEDVLDECKQEKMD
-55 LEECN
+55 LEE
-60 QEKLELAESY
+60 QY
-70 ATTSED
+70 AMCEEYSED
-76 FFPESEYKK
+76 ALKK
-85 EQAKMTVRHAA
+85 DQVKLTIKQVA
-96 KIAKLYAPSVIM
+96 KIVKLYAPSVIM
-108 EAASIGVIFASN
+108 EATSIGVIFASN

-142 KYRQNVIETYGE
+142 RYRQNVIESYGE
-154 DVDKD
+154 EVDKD
-159 MRYGAKREKVTE
+159 MRFGVKHEKVTE

-176 NKIKKEVAVV
+176 NKVKIDARIV
-186 DIDNTALSI
+186 DLDNTALAI
-195 SDYSRFFQLGCRG
+195 SDYSRFFQMGCKG
-208 FDQSSGRY
+208 FDASSGRY
-216 NMMYLKGIQAM
+216 NLLYLKGIQAM

-244 RELGIDTVPEGWQI
+244 RELGFDTIPEGWSI
-258 GWVYDDSNPIGD
+258 GWVYDEANPIGD

-304 LYEDKRLYSLLKKKM
+304 LYEDPKLYSLLKKKM
-319 DKTSALEAL
+319 NTGKTHLFTI
-328 KKRG
+328 K

>member
-1 MKMKFNTT
+1 MKINTKT
-9 NLRKSFKKA
+9 LRKSFKKA
-18 ELSLRK
+18 QLTVRK

-46 KETLELSNT
+46 KETLELEDVLDECKQEKMD
-55 LEECN
+55 LEE
-60 QEKLELAESY
+60 QY
-70 ATTSED
+70 AMCEQYSED
-76 FFPESEYKK
+76 ALKK
-85 EQAKMTVRHAA
+85 DQVKLTIKQVA
-96 KIAKLYAPSVIM
+96 KIVKLYAPSVIM
-108 EAASIGVIFASN
+108 EATSIGVIFASN

-142 KYRQNVIETYGE
+142 RYRQNVIESYGE
-154 DVDKD
+154 EVDKD
-159 MRYGAKREKVTE
+159 MRFGVKHEKVTE

-176 NKIKKEVAVV
+176 NKVKIDARII
-186 DIDNTALSI
+186 DLDNTALAI
-195 SDYSRFFQLGCRG
+195 SDYSRFFQMGCKG
-208 FDQSSGRY
+208 FDASSGRY
-216 NMMYLKGIQAM
+216 NLLYLKGIQAM

-244 RELGIDTVPEGWQI
+244 RELGFDTIPEGWSI
-258 GWVYDDSNPIGD
+258 GWVYDEANPIGD

-304 LYEDKRLYSLLKKKM
+304 LYEDPKLYSLLKKKM
-319 DKTSALEAL
+319 NTGKTHLFTI
-328 KKRG
+328 K

>member
-1 MKMKFNTT
+1 MKINTKT
-9 NLRKSFKKA
+9 LRKSFKKA
-18 ELSLRK
+18 QLTVRK

-46 KETLELSNT
+46 KETLELEDVLDECKQEKIE
-55 LEECN
+55 LEE
-60 QEKLELAESY
+60 QY
-70 ATTSED
+70 AMCEEYSED
-76 FFPESEYKK
+76 ALKK
-85 EQAKMTVRHAA
+85 DQVKLTIKQAA
-96 KIAKLYAPSVIM
+96 KIVKLYAPSVIM
-108 EAASIGVIFASN
+108 EVTSIGVIFASN

-142 KYRQNVIETYGE
+142 RYRQNVIESYGE
-154 DVDKD
+154 EVDKD
-159 MRYGAKREKVTE
+159 MRFGVKHEKVTE

-176 NKIKKEVAVV
+176 NKVKIDARIV
-186 DIDNTALSI
+186 DLDNTALAI
-195 SDYSRFFQLGCRG
+195 SDYSRFFQMGCKG
-208 FDQSSGRY
+208 FDASSGRY
-216 NMMYLKGIQAM
+216 NLLYLKGIQAM

-244 RELGIDTVPEGWQI
+244 RELGFDTIPEGWSI
-258 GWVYDDSNPIGD
+258 GWVYDETNPIGD

-304 LYEDKRLYSLLKKKM
+304 LYEDPKLYSLLKKKM
-319 DKTSALEAL
+319 NTGKTHLFTI
-328 KKRG
+328 K

>member
-1 MKMKFNTT
+1 MKFNTKT
-9 NLRKSFKKA
+9 LRKSFKKA
-18 ELSLRK
+18 QLTVRK

-46 KETLELSNT
+46 KETLELEDVLDECKQEKME
-55 LEECN
+55 LEE
-60 QEKLELAESY
+60 QY
-70 ATTSED
+70 AMCEEYSED
-76 FFPESEYKK
+76 ALKK
-85 EQAKMTVRHAA
+85 DQVKLTIKQVT
-96 KIAKLYAPSVIM
+96 KIVKLYAPSVIM
-108 EAASIGVIFASN
+108 EATSIGVIFASN

-142 KYRQNVIETYGE
+142 RYRQNVIESYGE
-154 DVDKD
+154 EVDKD
-159 MRYGAKREKVTE
+159 MRFGVKHEKVTE

-176 NKIKKEVAVV
+176 NKVKV
-186 DIDNTALSI
+186 DARIVDLDNTALAI
-195 SDYSRFFQLGCRG
+195 SDYSRFFQMGCKG
-208 FDQSSGRY
+208 FDASSGRY
-216 NMMYLKGIQAM
+216 NLLYLKGIQAM

-244 RELGIDTVPEGWQI
+244 RELGFDTIPEGWSI
-258 GWVYDDSNPIGD
+258 GWVYDEANPIGD

-304 LYEDKRLYSLLKKKM
+304 LYEDPKLYSLLKKKM
-319 DKTSALEAL
+319 NTGKTHLFTI
-328 KKRG
+328 K

>member
-1 MKMKFNTT
+1 MKINTKT
-9 NLRKSFKKA
+9 LRKSFKKA
-18 ELSLRK
+18 QLTVRK

-46 KETLELSNT
+46 KETLELEDV
-55 LEECN
+55 LDECK
-60 QEKLELAESY
+60 QEKMELKEQY
-70 ATTSED
+70 AMCEEYSED
-76 FFPESEYKK
+76 ALKK
-85 EQAKMTVRHAA
+85 DQVKLTIKQAA
-96 KIAKLYAPSVIM
+96 KIVKLYAPSVIM
-108 EAASIGVIFASN
+108 EVTSIGVIFASN

-142 KYRQNVIETYGE
+142 RYRQNVIESYGE
-154 DVDKD
+154 EVDKD
-159 MRYGAKREKVTE
+159 MRFGVKHEKVTE

-176 NKIKKEVAVV
+176 NKVKIDARIV
-186 DIDNTALSI
+186 DLDNTALAI
-195 SDYSRFFQLGCRG
+195 SDYSRFFQSGCKG
-208 FDQSSGRY
+208 FDASSGRY
-216 NMMYLKGIQAM
+216 NLLYLKGIQAM

-244 RELGIDTVPEGWQI
+244 RELGFDTIPEGWSI
-258 GWVYDDSNPIGD
+258 GWVYDETNPIGD

-304 LYEDKRLYSLLKKKM
+304 LYEDPKLYSLLKKKM
-319 DKTSALEAL
+319 NTGKTHLFTIQ
-328 KKRG
+328 

>member
-1 MKMKFNTT
+1 MKINTKT
-9 NLRKSFKKA
+9 LRKSFKKA
-18 ELSLRK
+18 QLTVRK

-46 KETLELSNT
+46 KETLELEDVLDECKQEKME
-55 LEECN
+55 LEE
-60 QEKLELAESY
+60 QY
-70 ATTSED
+70 AVCEEYSED
-76 FFPESEYKK
+76 ALKK
-85 EQAKMTVRHAA
+85 DQVKLTIKQVA
-96 KIAKLYAPSVIM
+96 KIVKLYAPSVIM
-108 EAASIGVIFASN
+108 EATSIGVIFASN

-142 KYRQNVIETYGE
+142 RYRQNVIESYGE
-154 DVDKD
+154 EVDKD
-159 MRYGAKREKVTE
+159 MRFGVKHEKVTE

-176 NKIKKEVAVV
+176 NKVKIDARIV
-186 DIDNTALSI
+186 DLDNTALAI
-195 SDYSRFFQLGCRG
+195 SDYSRFFQMGCKG
-208 FDQSSGRY
+208 FDASSGRY
-216 NMMYLKGIQAM
+216 NLLYLKGIQAM

-244 RELGIDTVPEGWQI
+244 RELGFDTIPEGWSI
-258 GWVYDDSNPIGD
+258 GWVYDEANPIGD

-304 LYEDKRLYSLLKKKM
+304 LYEDPKLYSLLKKKM
-319 DKTSALEAL
+319 NTGKTHLFTI
-328 KKRG
+328 K